1 MQFILDK
8 GGEVWGVDCSVNYTV
23 NGVNLGLG
31 DNFENCHKIFYEHMT
46 LQNNTMN
53 RNFGY
58 LIIL

>member
-1 MQFILDK
+1 M
-8 GGEVWGVDCSVNYTV
+8 GEVWGVDCSVNYTV

-31 DNFENCHKIFYEHMT
+31 DNFENCHKKIFYEHVT